1 MIPRNAEKTL
11 LELAQGYPLVGI
23 TGPRQSGKTTLA
35 RHLFKTKPY
44 VSLENPDIRE
54 LAQEDPRGFLER
66 YRKGAVFDE
75 IQRAPELLSF
85 LQEIVDTD
93 NKPGRFIITGSQQ
106 FGLLSGITQSL
117 AGRIALVQLLPFSY
131 NECYTGDRPAP
142 FPDELF
148 FTGLYPPV
156 HDRSLAPGIWY
167 GNYVQTYIERD
178 VRQMINIKDLGSFQR
193 FLKLCAGRTG
203 QLLNLSGLAADC
215 GITHN
220 TAKSWISIL
229 EASYILFLLR
239 PHFRNY
245 NKRLIKSPK
254 LYFYDTGLLSWLL
267 SIRSPDQLNIHSMRG
282 PIFESFIISETVK
295 SFFNKG
301 LPHPLYFWRDRSGNE
316 IDLLIEDGERLQPV
330 EIKSGR
336 TLNRNFFNG
345 VKKWMTLAGATAIKP
360 TLIYGGDEAATYND
374 IDAVPWHLWVGQCG
388 AMVSNLE

>member
-44 VSLENPDIRE
+44 ISLENPDIRE
-54 LAQEDPRGFLER
+54 LAQEDPRGFLKK
-66 YRKGAVFDE
+66 YHKGAVFDE

-131 NECYTGDRPAP
+131 NECYTEDRTAP

-178 VRQMINIKDLGSFQR
+178 VRQMVNIKDLGNFQR

-239 PHFRNY
+239 PHYRNY

-316 IDLLIEDGERLQPV
+316 IDLLIEHGDRLQPV
-330 EIKSGR
+330 EIKSGQ
-336 TLNRNFFNG
+336 TLNRNFFKG
-345 VKKWMTLAGATAIKP
+345 VKKWMTLAGPAAIKP
-360 TLIYGGDEAATYND
+360 TLIYGGDEATTYND
-374 IDAVPWHLWVGQCG
+374 IDAVPWHSWVLCQGWPG
-388 AMVSNLE
+388 